1 MIHAAAK
8 YEPVALTNWG
18 EGGELLRR
26 EEYEATVQ
34 AEDAAGLADDAA
46 RLQY

>member
-1 MIHAAAK
+1 MCRVEAEEAD
-8 YEPVALTNWG
+8 VARAV

-26 EEYEATVQ
+26 EEYEAAVQ